1 MFADWYFLNLS
12 MPLYT
17 LYIHLYTIVY
27 CIPMYSDV
35 FRCIPYTF
43 VAFVFLV
50 FNSTKFSWDL
60 DICSTACQ
68 RDGEISSAAP
78 SRFPQDMSVNQ
89 TSRPSSIILGWCGQS
104 VSKEI
109 EDVISAQKCTAG
121 FGVADVA
128 SNLCAGEA
136 IQFDTQHHKRSCQR
150 SWQGPSTYSG
160 ECSNV

>member
-12 MPLYT
+12 LPLYT

-35 FRCIPYTF
+35 FRIPLSPLSF
-43 VAFVFLV
+43 WFLTLQK
-50 FNSTKFSWDL
+50 SPGIWT
-60 DICSTACQ
+60 
-68 RDGEISSAAP
+68 SAPRLANGME
-78 SRFPQDMSVNQ
+78 RFPVPHLVDFRRICQLIRLVDLLASYWGGVDNQ
-89 TSRPSSIILGWCGQS
+89 CQ
-104 VSKEI
+104 KKI

-150 SWQGPSTYSG
+150 PWQGPSTYSG